1 MCFLKMPSCGAGKEE
16 LFTLQCVVRVVRVD
30 GANEAGSFG
39 IGCQIEGY
47 QINREERFVSTAQG
61 A

>member
-1 MCFLKMPSCGAGKEE
+1 MPSYEGAKEE
-16 LFTLQCVVRVVRVD
+16 LLTLQCVVRVIRID
-30 GANEAGSFG
+30 GANETRSFG

-47 QINREERFVSTAQG
+47 YICREERFVVKAQG